1 MTREHL
7 MCVFDIN
14 PKVAMI
20 QYKDG
25 RWKTIK
31 TVVDHHGV
39 HRLVLIAI
47 FLIYFVS
54 NGLNLAYIG
63 INN

>member
-39 HRLVLIAI
+39 HKLVLIAI
-47 FLIYFVS
+47 CS
-54 NGLNLAYIG
+54 NLCCIKWVEFSVV
-63 INN
+63 

>member
-20 QYKDG
+20 QYTDG

-39 HRLVLIAI
+39 YKLVFVAI
-47 FLIYFVS
+47 CS
-54 NGLNLAYIG
+54 NLFCIKWVEFSVV
-63 INN
+63 